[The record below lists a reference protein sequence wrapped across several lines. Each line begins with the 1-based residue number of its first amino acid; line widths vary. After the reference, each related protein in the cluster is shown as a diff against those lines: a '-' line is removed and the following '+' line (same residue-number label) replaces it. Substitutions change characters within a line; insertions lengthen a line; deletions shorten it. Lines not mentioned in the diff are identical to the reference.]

1 MNFKSAGPILAAI
14 SIAMTAP
21 AAIAGSGDDGMELR
35 EASRELSKRFAAQ
48 LKDELTRAMVGGGPP
63 DAVKVCAE
71 RAPLIAAE
79 LSRESG
85 AKIGRTS
92 LRFRNPANAPEAW
105 QHQVLTDF
113 DERGSSAETAALE
126 YFSARPAPGVKAR
139 YMMAIVTK
147 PMCLACHGEPQQP
160 VKLYLDELY
169 PHDRATGYEA
179 GDIRGAFYVSWPDE
193 D

>member
-1 MNFKSAGPILAAI
+1 MNFKSVGHTLAAVFI
-14 SIAMTAP
+14 TITTPAGIAA
-21 AAIAGSGDDGMELR
+21 SGNDNNELR
-35 EASRELSKRFAAQ
+35 DASRELSQRFAAQ
-48 LKDELTRAMVGGGPP
+48 LKDELIRAMAGGGPP

-92 LRFRNPANAPEAW
+92 LRFRNPVNAPEAW
-105 QHQVLTDF
+105 QYQVLADF
-113 DERGSSAETAALE
+113 DERGSSADAEALE

-147 PMCLACHGEPQQP
+147 PMCLACHGEPEQP
-160 VKLYLDELY
+160 VKMYLEQLY

-179 GDIRGAFYVSWPDE
+179 GDIRGAFYVSWPDG